1 MVANVGTLTVRR
13 QIGISLIEVITAI
26 AILAVGIWA
35 IVTLFPRGQDIIR
48 RSGLRQQATQLA
60 HEAISDF
67 LAEPAK
73 MPFAIVP
80 FNPADPQIANRPVLL
95 EPSDLLTVR
104 RTYNFV
110 WGEPLDDG
118 LPPGDPNKRVGLVG
132 VDTNNDGRPDLW
144 RAVLR
149 LTPATIYQA
158 QIGNVAVPRVYREVR
173 YRFWGQDRN
182 GDGQVN
188 SLDLQDFEF
197 FFDPTRPG
205 TLVLAA
211 PVPRPIGERVLRVT
225 YQSAANPVV
234 PTILR
239 ELYLVPPNAG
249 QVTLRE
255 NATKVLEVM
264 EEFPLLPDDGSDR
277 DGDGN
282 PLDADEWRLIAQ
294 GVLEFNTP
302 MPRPLSLSLNDP
314 RLGALRVDYL
324 VADPQLGDHWVV
336 ETGTTFDPDPS
347 LRQKLNIPLQATV
360 GIFQTTFG
368 GIPVDPNTNRPIIT
382 AITLSPNRF
391 GLPLFPAPVAP
402 NPSPNGNSLPQEGL
416 LVLGFDPSNTLPVP
430 PNERVRIAYHA
441 NDDPGTP
448 IDESWFLQVIKPPDD
463 FQQFTQ
469 ADPQVLSAFPFEQLR
484 WFTVSGNALQ
494 FNRLL
499 AGLNVQVRYRNS
511 ANELFTEVQPI
522 AGDGSLRLNGTPAR
536 IEEVR
541 GASLLVRVS
550 GGSMWR
556 QSPPKTRSD
565 YVELATIIPT
575 PAKAA
580 TP

>member
-67 LAEPAK
+67 LADPAK

-80 FNPADPQIANRPVLL
+80 FNPDDPQIANRPVLL
-95 EPSDLLTVR
+95 EPADLLTVR
-104 RTYNFV
+104 YTYNFV
-110 WGEPLDDG
+110 WGEILDDG

-132 VDTNNDGRPDLW
+132 VDTNNDGQPDLW

-197 FFDPTRPG
+197 FFDPTQPG

-302 MPRPLSLSLNDP
+302 MPRPLILSLNDP
-314 RLGALRVDYL
+314 RLSALRVDYL

-336 ETGTTFDPDPS
+336 ETG
-347 LRQKLNIPLQATV
+347 
-360 GIFQTTFG
+360 
-368 GIPVDPNTNRPIIT
+368 
-382 AITLSPNRF
+382 
-391 GLPLFPAPVAP
+391 
-402 NPSPNGNSLPQEGL
+402 
-416 LVLGFDPSNTLPVP
+416 
-430 PNERVRIAYHA
+430 
-441 NDDPGTP
+441 
-448 IDESWFLQVIKPPDD
+448 
-463 FQQFTQ
+463 
-469 ADPQVLSAFPFEQLR
+469 
-484 WFTVSGNALQ
+484 
-494 FNRLL
+494 RLL
-499 AGLNVQVRYRNS
+499 
-511 ANELFTEVQPI
+511 
-522 AGDGSLRLNGTPAR
+522 TPTHPC
-536 IEEVR
+536 
-541 GASLLVRVS
+541 G
-550 GGSMWR
+550 
-556 QSPPKTRSD
+556 RS
-565 YVELATIIPT
+565 
-575 PAKAA
+575 
-580 TP
+580 